1 MAKTE
6 WDPSGSAD
14 QFPPAATEF
23 DQVGPASGNEH
34 LSDAPAEAAKNAA
47 MAAFGEGAAGNSPAD
62 NGWDIG
68 KD

>member
-14 QFPPAATEF
+14 KFPPAATEF
-23 DQVGPASGNEH
+23 EQVGPASGNRH
-34 LSDAPAEAAKNAA
+34 LSDAPSEAEKNAA
-47 MAAFGEGAAGNSPAD
+47 NASFGPGAAGISPAD